1 MRNGKKHSSSR
12 PYYRVHG
19 WEKYSR
25 GPYTHVFVKTDY
37 TFLMMLEGKRF
48 RKEGNW
54 LSYFGE
60 MWSMLSSL
68 SSWWS
73 NFSLEGGPKRSPSN
87 TYFSHQKYI
96 NNVIKILDHLLIF
109 LAKSIIVSTSNQ
121 RPSSRFNLNQTCLQN
136 LNANLSISAELSSYH
151 KLSKVEQWQH

>member
-48 RKEGNW
+48 LKEGNW

-73 NFSLEGGPKRSPSN
+73 NFSLEGAPKRSPSN

-96 NNVIKILDHLLIF
+96 NNVIKKLDHLLIF
-109 LAKSIIVSTSNQ
+109 LAKSIIVSSWYYQ
-121 RPSSRFNLNQTCLQN
+121 QASRDHLQD
-136 LNANLSISAELSSYH
+136 LTIYLYLSLTY
-151 KLSKVEQWQH
+151 KT